1 MKDNYNR
8 GTVTRR
14 RFLQGSALAGIA
26 TAGFIS
32 TASGLLLPK
41 SSFAAQPKTG
51 GTLRM
56 GLAGGST
63 TDSLDPRTYADSV
76 PMVVGYTLMN
86 GLIEIDDNNRPVP
99 ELFESWSAEDN
110 ARKWVF
116 KVRQGIA
123 FHNGKTLDAEDI
135 VYSINL
141 HRGDSKS
148 GLVSQMKGVT
158 DVVVSDKNEVT
169 VTLDESDADLPYTLA
184 DYHMLVVPK
193 DFNDWAK
200 PIGTGAYQIESW
212 EPGVRVVAKKAGTYW
227 KEGRGMLDAV
237 DITVI
242 NDSAQRMNALLTGQ
256 VDAIH
261 RVDKKTVE
269 MLKAAPGIELVE
281 GRNGWHAVMAA
292 QIDQPPYDN
301 KDLRL
306 AMKYAVDRE
315 QILKTLFNGFGSVGN
330 DHPIPPGDPY
340 YNSEL
345 PQYSYDPDKAKF
357 HFQKAG
363 LSSPKIALSASD
375 AAFGGATDM
384 AVLFQGSAAKAG
396 LVVSV
401 KRESADGFYDNVWLK
416 APFVTSYWNGRPSAT
431 QALTAPY
438 RKGAPWNETHWANDQ
453 YEKLL
458 SEAKAET
465 DEAKR
470 KQYIWDMQALLHDDG
485 GCLIPV
491 FSGTLDAYNQNVKG
505 YSPTGW
511 LELGNCRISEKA
523 WLEG

>member
-1 MKDNYNR
+1 MNNSDHP
-8 GTVTRR
+8 VTRR
-14 RFLQGSALAGIA
+14 TFLQGSALAGIA
-26 TAGFIS
+26 AAGFAS
-32 TASGLLLPK
+32 TATGLLLPK
-41 SSFAAQPKTG
+41 TSFAAQPKTG
-51 GTLRM
+51 GTLHL

-63 TDSLDPRTYADSV
+63 TDSLDPTTYADSV
-76 PMVVGYTLMN
+76 PIVVGYTIMN

-99 ELFESWSAEDN
+99 ELLESWSAEDN

-116 KVRQGIA
+116 KVRQGIT
-123 FHNGKTLDAEDI
+123 FHNGKTMDADDI
-135 VYSINL
+135 VYSINM
-141 HRGDSKS
+141 HRGASKS
-148 GLVSQMKGVT
+148 GLVGQMKSIT
-158 DVVVSDKNEVT
+158 DVVASDKNEVT
-169 VTLDESDADLPYTLA
+169 ITLSESDADLPYILG
-184 DYHMLVVPK
+184 DFHLLVVPK
-193 DFNDWAK
+193 DFKDWAH
-200 PIGTGAYQIESW
+200 PVGTGAYQIDTW
-212 EPGVRVVAKKAGTYW
+212 EPGVRVVAKKAGSYW

-269 MLKAAPGIELVE
+269 MLKSAPGIDLVE
-281 GRNGWHAVMAA
+281 GRNGWHAIMAA

-301 KDLRL
+301 KELRL
-306 AMKYAVDRE
+306 AMKYALDRE

-345 PQYSYDPDKAKF
+345 PQYTYDPDKAKF
-357 HFQKAG
+357 HFGKAG
-363 LSSPKIALSASD
+363 LSAPRIVLSASD
-375 AAFGGATDM
+375 AAFSGAVDM

-396 LVVSV
+396 LTVAV
-401 KRESADGFYDNVWLK
+401 KKEPADGFYDNVWLK

-438 RKGAPWNETHWANDQ
+438 RKGAPWNETHWANDR

-458 SEAKAET
+458 SDAQAET

-470 KQYIWDMQALLHDDG
+470 KKYIWDMQAMLHDEG

-505 YSPTGW
+505 HSATGW
-511 LELGNCRISEKA
+511 LELNNCRISEKA
-523 WLEG
+523 WMDG